1 VSTLPSPGPPISPAP
16 LDPVPPRG
24 GCARG
29 ALIGCG
35 AALLLVL
42 ACLGAFI
49 YYARRKPEVF
59 TDLMMGQIERHF
71 ASDVTAE
78 DKDRL
83 RAAYARF
90 RTKMEAR
97 EVSREALERLRG
109 ALNVSSAASVSREKV
124 RELTQIFEEA
134 AGPPP
139 RPSPSGSPGP
149 SPAFS
154 PTP

>member
-16 LDPVPPRG
+16 LDPTPPRR

-35 AALLLVL
+35 AAALLVL
-42 ACLGAFI
+42 ACFGAFL

-90 RTKMEAR
+90 RAKLEAKEIPR
-97 EVSREALERLRG
+97 DALEPLRG
-109 ALNVSSAASVSREKV
+109 TLNVSASGEIGREKV
-124 RELTQIFEEA
+124 RELTRVFEEA
-134 AGPPP
+134 AGPPA